1 MDIYK
6 HKEVLLKWIG
16 SCQTAQ
22 QLDLFRTLVTEFEVS
37 RFHDRVEP
45 GEIEAVKKELSDAI
59 TEQRVVLAGKRRPM
73 HMTPHF
79 LLIPNEAS
87 MCLS

>member
-6 HKEVLLKWIG
+6 HKEVLLKWIA

-37 RFHDRVEP
+37 RFHDKIELS
-45 GEIEAVKKELSDAI
+45 EIEAVKKELTDAI
-59 TEQRVVLAGKRRPM
+59 TEQRVILAGKRRPM
-73 HMTPHF
+73 QLTPHF
-79 LLIPNEAS
+79 LLIPNESS